1 MIWQKITIL
10 ISEERGRRGNGMAE
24 KVRNSKLLMLLLLTG
39 AVYFFLKVITPLTA
53 PVLIA
58 MLFVTIFG
66 PFLQKLQKRLK
77 IHRQIGAVLLLLAAC
92 AIVGVLVWLLFSW
105 IVGSLP
111 GWLNGLDSLES
122 NLTVIIHRICGT
134 VGDTLRIDSVYL
146 EQTILAGIQEGIDYF
161 QLQFLPEML
170 SQSLECVKV
179 FAAVGGFLVTF
190 LIATV
195 LLAKDY
201 DNIMNRLLDR
211 EECHVFLEV
220 ICGIIRYIAT
230 YVKAQIVIMG
240 TIALIAAAVL
250 GVSGVRHGVMWGVL
264 AGILDALPFIGTGIV
279 LVPLAIQQL
288 FYGQYVRAALCLL
301 TYVVC
306 IFVREL
312 LEPRLIGKRVGVSP
326 IAILLSIYAGI
337 KLFGAWGII
346 GGPLGFIII
355 YHAYISL
362 ERRKQ
367 NTCEEK
373 TNSFANNDAI

>member
-1 MIWQKITIL
+1 
-10 ISEERGRRGNGMAE
+10 MAE
-24 KVRNSKLLMLLLLTG
+24 KIQNSRLWMLFFLTG

-53 PVLIA
+53 PVLMA

-66 PFLQKLQKRLK
+66 PFLLKLQKKLK
-77 IHRQIGAVLLLLAAC
+77 IHRQVGVVLLLLAAC
-92 AIVGVLVWLLFSW
+92 GLIGVLVWVLFSW

-111 GWLNGLDSLES
+111 GWIDGLDSLEA
-122 NLTVIIHRICGT
+122 NLTVIMQRICSA
-134 VGDTLRIDSVYL
+134 VGDTLRIDSEYL
-146 EQTILAGIQEGIDYF
+146 EQTILTGIQEGIDYF
-161 QLQFLPEML
+161 QLQFLPGML

-179 FAAVGGFLVTF
+179 FAAIGGFLVTF
-190 LIATV
+190 LIAAV

-211 EECHVFLEV
+211 EECHVFLEI

-230 YVKAQIVIMG
+230 YVKAQLVIMS
-240 TIALIAAAVL
+240 TIAVIAAAVL
-250 GVSGVRHGVMWGVL
+250 GFSGVRNGILWGVL

-279 LVPLAIQQL
+279 LVPLGIQQI
-288 FYGQYVRAALCLL
+288 FCGQYVRAGLCLL
-301 TYVVC
+301 TYVIC

-312 LEPRLIGKRVGVSP
+312 LEPRLIGKKVGVSP

-362 ERRKQ
+362 ERRRES
-367 NTCEEK
+367 T
-373 TNSFANNDAI
+373 

>member
-1 MIWQKITIL
+1 
-10 ISEERGRRGNGMAE
+10 MAE
-24 KVRNSKLLMLLLLTG
+24 KIQNSKLVMLLLLTG
-39 AVYFFLKVITPLTA
+39 AVYFFLKIITPLTA

-66 PFLQKLQKRLK
+66 PFLQKLQKKLK
-77 IHRQIGAVLLLLAAC
+77 IHRQIGALLLLLAAC
-92 AIVGVLVWLLFSW
+92 GILGVLVWVLFSW

-111 GWLNGLDSLES
+111 GWIDGLDSLES
-122 NLTVIIHRICGT
+122 DLTVIMHQVCSA
-134 VGDTLRIDSVYL
+134 VGDNLRIDSAYL
-146 EQTILAGIQEGIDYF
+146 EQTILTGIQEGIDYF
-161 QLQFLPEML
+161 QLQFLPGML

-179 FAAVGGFLVTF
+179 FAAIGGFLVTF

-230 YVKAQIVIMG
+230 YVKAQVIIM
-240 TIALIAAAVL
+240 TIIAVIAAAIL
-250 GVSGVRHGVMWGVL
+250 GVSGVRSGVLWGVM

-288 FYGQYVRAALCLL
+288 FYGQYMRAALCLL
-301 TYVVC
+301 TYVIC

-326 IAILLSIYAGI
+326 VAILLSIYAGI

-355 YHAYISL
+355 YEAYISL
-362 ERRKQ
+362 ERRKEC
-367 NTCEEK
+367 T
-373 TNSFANNDAI
+373 

>member
-1 MIWQKITIL
+1 MIFQKYTIL
-10 ISEERGRRGNGMAE
+10 ISEECGRRGNGMAE
-24 KVRNSKLLMLLLLTG
+24 KIQNSKLVMLLLLIG
-39 AVYFFLKVITPLTA
+39 AVYFFLKFITPLTA

-66 PFLQKLQKRLK
+66 PFLQKLQKKLK
-77 IHRQIGAVLLLLAAC
+77 IHRQIGVVLLLLAAC
-92 AIVGVLVWLLFSW
+92 GFVGILVWLLFSW

-111 GWLNGLDSLES
+111 GWFNGLDSLES
-122 NLTVIIHRICGT
+122 NLTVIIHQICGT

-179 FAAVGGFLVTF
+179 FASIGGFLVTF

-211 EECHVFLEV
+211 EECHVLLEI

-230 YVKAQIVIMG
+230 YVKAQLIIMS
-240 TIALIAAAVL
+240 TIAVIAAAVL

-288 FYGQYVRAALCLL
+288 FYGQYVRAALCIL

-346 GGPLGFIII
+346 GGPLGFVII

-362 ERRKQ
+362 ERRRQ
-367 NTCEEK
+367 NICEK
-373 TNSFANNDAI
+373 AAN

>member
-122 NLTVIIHRICGT
+122 NLTVVIHRICGT

>member
-1 MIWQKITIL
+1 
-10 ISEERGRRGNGMAE
+10 MAE
-24 KVRNSKLLMLLLLTG
+24 KIQNSKLLMLLLLTG
-39 AVYFFLKVITPLTA
+39 AVYFFLKIITPLTA

-66 PFLQKLQKRLK
+66 PFLQKLQKRLR
-77 IHRQIGAVLLLLAAC
+77 IHRQIGVVLLLLAAC
-92 AIVGVLVWLLFSW
+92 GIVGVLVWLLFSW

-111 GWLNGLDSLES
+111 GWISSLDTLES
-122 NLTVIIHRICGT
+122 DLTVIIHQVCDV

-179 FAAVGGFLVTF
+179 FAAIGGFLVTF

-230 YVKAQIVIMG
+230 FVKAQIIIMS
-240 TIALIAAAVL
+240 TIALIAAIIL
-250 GVSGVRHGVMWGVL
+250 GISGVRHGVMWGVL
-264 AGILDALPFIGTGIV
+264 AGILDVLPFIGTGIV
-279 LVPLAIQQL
+279 LVPLSIQQL
-288 FYGQYVRAALCLL
+288 FCGQYVRAALCLL
-301 TYVVC
+301 AYVIC
-306 IFVREL
+306 IFTREF

-337 KLFGAWGII
+337 RLFGAWGII

-362 ERRKQ
+362 ERRRQDACDGQK
-367 NTCEEK
+367 CEEEK
-373 TNSFANNDAI
+373 HKEPESVRNEI

>member
-1 MIWQKITIL
+1 
-10 ISEERGRRGNGMAE
+10 MAE

-111 GWLNGLDSLES
+111 GWLNGLNSLES